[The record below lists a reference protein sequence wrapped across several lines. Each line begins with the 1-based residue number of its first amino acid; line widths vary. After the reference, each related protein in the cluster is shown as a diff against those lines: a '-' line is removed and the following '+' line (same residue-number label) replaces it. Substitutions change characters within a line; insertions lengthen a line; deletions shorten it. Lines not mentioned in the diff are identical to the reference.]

1 MERELQIL
9 KRDENEVTAQTLLQ
23 QMSEMVTV
31 QSVVTNEKLP
41 AELNTKKNRM
51 KALTTVKQYSYLGPD
66 QITAMRNKLDAIAK
80 EIQDLVE
87 IKVNLE

>member
-23 QMSEMVTV
+23 QLSEMVTV

-41 AELNTKKNRM
+41 AELNAKKNRM

-66 QITAMRNKLDAIAK
+66 QITTMRNKLDTIAK

-87 IKVNLE
+87 IKVSLQ